1 MVKIVI
7 FRDDPKVIGMANQYF
22 FGLKLNVIKVKLDAR
37 NLIYIF
43 REDIVRLLGLV

>member
-7 FRDDPKVIGMANQYF
+7 FRDDPISNRNGKSIFF

-37 NLIYIF
+37 NSI
-43 REDIVRLLGLV
+43 